1 MGLHLRLFLS
11 NLRADFSPSK
21 HKSLSGDIWL
31 KIKPNWGVKK
41 ATKKLN
47 LSPGEM
53 KALKSL
59 QSVSSIVL
67 MYAGGV
73 IVITD
78 TVKYECKR
86 QLLGGGLYT
95 HLPSD
100 PTDIFNRQIKEVL
113 EDAVSNKL
121 HC

>member
-1 MGLHLRLFLS
+1 M
-11 NLRADFSPSK
+11 
-21 HKSLSGDIWL
+21 
-31 KIKPNWGVKK
+31 KK
-41 ATKKLN
+41 AKKELN
-47 LSPGEM
+47 LSPGER

-67 MYAGGV
+67 KHAGGV

-78 TVKYECKR
+78 TEKYESKR

-100 PTDIFNRQIKEVL
+100 PADIFNRQIKEVL

-121 HC
+121 H